1 MGYLILALA
10 PVFIIAVYIYF
21 RDKYEKEP
29 WGVLLM
35 ALLLGVFIA
44 LPAML
49 SESFFALLGKG
60 FNGFTKAFWDAFMV
74 ASLNEEGL
82 KLAALTLLIWKSREF
97 NEKFDGI
104 VYAAFISLGFA
115 GIENVLYVFEHGL
128 TTGIARAITAV
139 PAHALFGITM
149 GFFFGMA
156 KFYPAK
162 RKKYFRLSFFVPF
175 VLHGIYDFIL
185 MSGHAI
191 LLLVFVPFVI
201 YMWVTGFRKMKQMNS
216 DSYFRND
223 LHLGI
228 DFSKVKEY
236 NPENKTN

>member
-29 WGVLLM
+29 WGILLM
-35 ALLLGVFIA
+35 ALLLGVLIA

-49 SESFFALLGKG
+49 FESFFAFIGKG
-60 FNGFTKAFWDAFMV
+60 LTGFTKAFWDAFMV

-82 KLAALTLLIWKSREF
+82 KLTALTLLIWKRREF

-104 VYAAFISLGFA
+104 VYATFISLGFA
-115 GIENVLYVFEHGL
+115 GIENVLYVFQHGL

-149 GFFFGMA
+149 GYFFGMA
-156 KFYPAK
+156 KFYPVK
-162 RKKYFRLSFFVPF
+162 RKKYFRLSFLVPF

-185 MSGHAI
+185 MSGHAL

-201 YMWVTGFRKMKQMNS
+201 SMWITGFKKMKQLNS
-216 DSYFRND
+216 ASYFRND

-236 NPENKTN
+236 NPGN